1 MSADILL
8 LLQCQIR
15 IQRFLEKTKKKK
27 DSKDKEAK
35 ENPATVIKEQKL
47 KKMVTDLM
55 KKQKLRA
62 VRQIVEKHD
71 DLKSW
76 GQDAKAKVC
85 MVFCDCWL
93 KSYLFLVN
101 LLFKGFSSRCTS
113 QVGSRLIELL
123 TQTAYI
129 QPPADQLADG
139 PPDIRPAFLHTFR
152 TVVHNGK

>member
-1 MSADILL
+1 MS
-8 LLQCQIR
+8 QIR
-15 IQRFLEKTKKKK
+15 IQRFLEKTKNKNLN
-27 DSKDKEAK
+27 KDKEAE

-62 VRQIVEKHD
+62 VNQIVKKHD

-76 GQDAKAKVC
+76 NQDAKAKVC
-85 MVFCDCWL
+85 MVFFDCWL
-93 KSYLFLVN
+93 KSYLFLVYMF
-101 LLFKGFSSRCTS
+101 FKGFSSRCTS

-152 TVVHNGK
+152 TVVKDAK